1 MLKYALKRLIMLIP
15 ILLGVSIIAFL
26 LVRAMPGDAATSYL
40 MAANIP
46 PTKEAIAAATIKLG
60 LDKPIIQQY
69 GIWLWNVLHLD
80 FGYSYATNKP
90 VNLELFGALANT
102 MQLALVAL
110 LWTLL
115 ISAPLGIMAALRP
128 DGKMD
133 HFGRFFA
140 FIGASMPS
148 FWLGFLLME
157 LFSIKLG
164 VLPVSG
170 MGDWKHLILPSFTL
184 AVLYIATYSRILR
197 NSLLENM
204 SRRFVLYSRA
214 RGVDEK
220 RVIGTHVLRNSLI
233 PVVTSLGVN
242 FAHMLAG
249 TVIIE
254 SIFSWPGIGRL
265 IIASITGRDF
275 PVIQGY
281 IVVMTVVFII
291 ANLLADMACAA
302 LDPRIRIDG

>member
-1 MLKYALKRLIMLIP
+1 MLKYALKRLVMLIP
-15 ILLGVSIIAFL
+15 ILLGVSVIAFL

-46 PTKEAIAAATIKLG
+46 PTKEAVAAATIKLG
-60 LDKPIIQQY
+60 LDKPIIEQY
-69 GIWLWNVLHLD
+69 GIWLWGILHLD
-80 FGYSYATNKP
+80 FGYSYANNKP

-102 MQLALVAL
+102 MQLALTAL

-128 DGKMD
+128 GGKID
-133 HFGRFFA
+133 HFGRIFA

-164 VLPVSG
+164 ALPVSG

-184 AVLYIATYSRILR
+184 AVLYIATYSRLLR

-204 SRRFVLYSRA
+204 DRRFVLYSRA

-220 RVIGTHVLRNSLI
+220 QVIGTHVLRNSLI

-249 TVIIE
+249 TVIVE
-254 SIFSWPGIGRL
+254 SIFSWPGVGRL

-275 PVIQGY
+275 PMIQGY
-281 IVVMTVVFII
+281 IVIMTVVFVV
-291 ANLLADMACAA
+291 ANLLADLACAA